1 MTELLLDRLE
11 NALDEIR
18 PHLNVDGGDIEIVE
32 VTPDMNLVVRWIGN
46 CESCTMSALTMR
58 GGVEQV
64 IRNRVPE
71 IASVIAINS
80 NAVKF

>member
-58 GGVEQV
+58 D
-64 IRNRVPE
+64 
-71 IASVIAINS
+71 
-80 NAVKF
+80 